1 MWANATP
8 ILPKFPRL
16 PLNGASNGVHV
27 GDWSACLAD
36 LDRYRAYS
44 DDWDGQGAKGI
55 PGDLIDSATELVR
68 LLRSHSVL
76 PPTCVLPGFG
86 GTVGFEW
93 DTTGGGSI
101 TLEITGPET
110 AEFELYV
117 PNGTYEFLKIGEPV
131 TA

>member
-1 MWANATP
+1 M
-8 ILPKFPRL
+8 
-16 PLNGASNGVHV
+16 
-27 GDWSACLAD
+27 
-36 LDRYRAYS
+36 
-44 DDWDGQGAKGI
+44 
-55 PGDLIDSATELVR
+55 
-68 LLRSHSVL
+68 
-76 PPTCVLPGFG
+76 LPGFG

-117 PNGTYEFLKIGEPV
+117 PDGTYEFLKIGEPV